1 MTTKLNLKGVD
12 LNLLTVFEAVME
24 TGQLSQAGV
33 QLGLSQPA
41 MSAALQR
48 LRLTLKD
55 PLFIRSRQGMEP
67 TPRAQAWHLELAP
80 ALAQIRQSLAPRQLD
95 PAQSE
100 RHFTMVTGDYFETVH
115 LAALLERLQ
124 VEAPHVGVDL
134 LPLIAEG
141 LPADFKL
148 GQNDFAIYFQPPS
161 GAGIEYQAVGK
172 EDLVVICRKDH
183 PRIKKRVSLKQFNQ
197 EKHVLISTANQQKN
211 RIDELL
217 GEHAVER
224 NLLAKVSH
232 FSSAAMVLENT
243 DALCTVPAGM
253 GEFLESRFAVKS
265 CTFPLQ
271 LPPIDKLLI
280 WPTVLADDPLHTWF
294 KTLLIETITKQQ
306 TEKNALS

>member
-1 MTTKLNLKGVD
+1 MTGKLNLKGID

-24 TGQLSQAGV
+24 TGQLSQAGA
-33 QLGLSQPA
+33 QLGMTQPS

-55 PLFIRSRQGMEP
+55 PLFVRSRRGMEP
-67 TPRAQAWHLELAP
+67 TPRARAWYLELAP
-80 ALAQIRQSLAPRQLD
+80 ALAQIRQSFAPRQLD
-95 PAQSE
+95 PAHSD
-100 RHFTMVTGDYFETVH
+100 RHFRMITGDYFETVH

-124 VEAPHVGVDL
+124 SEAPHVGVDL
-134 LPLIAEG
+134 LPLFADG
-141 LPADFKL
+141 VPSDFKL

-161 GAGIEYQAVGK
+161 GSGVEHQVVGK
-172 EDLVVICRKDH
+172 EELVVICRKDH

-197 EKHVLISTANQQKN
+197 EKHVLISTANQQRT

-217 GEHAVER
+217 GEHTVER
-224 NLLAKVSH
+224 KILAKVSH

-253 GEFLESRFAVKS
+253 GEFLESRFAVKC

-280 WPTVLADDPLHTWF
+280 WPTVLAEDPLHAWF
-294 KTLLIETITKQQ
+294 KSLLLKTMTGG
-306 TEKNALS
+306 N